1 MNRQQ
6 IAIKDFRNQL
16 SLMGD
21 KMTPNL
27 MKTGEEDVNNQLQTM
42 KQEIREKKLL
52 EYQLN
57 SKKGDV
63 NEFLKRKY
71 SDGNFN
77 EAIFDGYDN
86 SENRILNDIT
96 FEYHV
101 FFDRRGDPKDASI
114 DRYRD
119 SRPADSWILTKPLV
133 SSVGDRYIYHIPIR
147 KSVNSSGVPIYETD
161 EDEELDYNG
170 KSLSKDGLVYAL
182 NDLYDRMQKN
192 LNNIPP
198 MTYKILESFGFIS
211 NNKLKLDIKGYLV
224 EKYLN
229 GYLPTKRKEV
239 IEYLNKGF
247 KGDDAAQKV
256 EVAKGDGPKL
266 NISAGDGTV
275 LDEEEKNVAKVKI
288 TNPQLEA
295 NQFTLN
301 EYIKDLM
308 KDVMKDEIKTD
319 LKNSI
324 SIKIIADINKIQ
336 GEVEKKLTGLVNG
349 EDVEGS
355 KETMKLVVEEYKTE
369 LANAEKMLEEEKD
382 SVEKLHEKIMGQIG
396 DAKDKNYEI
405 DYSIDSTNAKD
416 YRDYILGLID
426 EEKKKSAMEE
436 LKKAAG
442 DKLDLYKKAYNNAI
456 TLTEGQYVEKDRKD
470 MANTIK
476 RYEKKY
482 AEEEYSDITKESP
495 TYLKRFNIASKAVAN
510 HHADVRSKK
519 VLDEE
524 VAAEQKRIDEEVAA
538 EQKKIDD
545 EQKKIDEEKRKLE
558 EKMKVDVKETVTKN
572 RIVNKQKIT
581 GVYGV
586 DDFEIP
592 ANFKVE
598 KLKQSSLL
606 KGYKEFKDN
615 AKYNLIREYNIKDAK
630 LTLFL
635 VDTVH
640 YKALDGFPDKAK
652 KSNINAL
659 ADIKLNRDFK
669 MKDKDVGGEIIYKY
683 SISYL

>member
-101 FFDRRGDPKDASI
+101 FFDRRGDPKDANL

-119 SRPADSWILTKPLV
+119 SRPADPWILTKPLV

-319 LKNSI
+319 LNNSI
-324 SIKIIADINKIQ
+324 SNKIIEDINKIQ

-355 KETMKLVVEEYKTE
+355 KEAMKLVVEEYKTE
-369 LANAEKMLEEEKD
+369 FAAAEKMLEEEKD
-382 SVEKLHEKIMGQIG
+382 SVEKLHEKIIKQID

-405 DYSIDSTNAKD
+405 DYSINSTNEGK
-416 YRDYILGLID
+416 YKEYILGLIK

-436 LKKAAG
+436 LKKAAR
-442 DKLDLYKKAYNNAI
+442 DKLNLYKEVYNNAI
-456 TLTEGQYVEKDRKD
+456 TLTEGQYGEKDRKD

-476 RYEKKY
+476 KYEKKY
-482 AEEEYSDITKESP
+482 AEEKYSNITEKN
-495 TYLKRFNIASKAVAN
+495 TTNLKRFDIASKAVAN

-524 VAAEQKRIDEEVAA
+524 IAAEQKKLDEEVAA
-538 EQKKIDD
+538 EQKKLDD
-545 EQKKIDEEKRKLE
+545 EQQRIDEEKMKLK
-558 EKMKVDVKETVTKN
+558 EKKNADVTVTITTN
-572 RIVNKQKIT
+572 RIGKKQKID
-581 GVYGV
+581 GVYGI

-598 KLKQSSLL
+598 KLKQPTLL
-606 KGYKEFKDN
+606 TGYKTFKDN
-615 AKYNLIREYNIKDAK
+615 AKYILIREYNTKDAK

-635 VDTVH
+635 VDSVH
-640 YKALDGFPDKAK
+640 YKAVDGFPDKAK
-652 KSNINAL
+652 KSNINAI
-659 ADIKLNRDFK
+659 AHIKLDREFK
-669 MKDKDVGGEIIYKY
+669 MNDKDVGGVKIYEHG
-683 SISYL
+683 ISY